1 MKNIAI
7 TENHLYSKAYAKG
20 AKFSGRLVAVYV
32 LRDFAAK
39 RLMRE
44 NPMKKYVNRVGISVS
59 KKYGMATERVRA
71 KRIVRAALSNIQRD
85 ETVSLKTGFL
95 VVIAIREGCHGAKS
109 TDVEKELRYGLA
121 KLDMLTKVNDGK
133 PTDADSTAK

>member
-39 RLMRE
+39 RLMRA
-44 NPMKKYVNRVGISVS
+44 NPEKKYINRIGLSVS
-59 KKYGMATERVRA
+59 KKYGKATERVRA
-71 KRIVRAALSNIQRD
+71 KRIVRAALHNIQHD
-85 ETVSLKTGFL
+85 GAICLKTGFL
-95 VVIAIREGCHGAKS
+95 VVIAIREGCRGAKS
-109 TDVEKELRYGLA
+109 TEVEKELRYGLR
-121 KLDMLTKVNDGK
+121 KLDMLVKKDG
-133 PTDADSTAK
+133 PRQSETEAAK

>member
-7 TENHLYSKAYAKG
+7 TENHLYSKAYARG
-20 AKFSGRLVAVYV
+20 ERFSGRLVAVYV

-44 NPMKKYVNRVGISVS
+44 NPMKEYVNRIGLSVS
-59 KKYGMATERVRA
+59 KKFGKATERVRA
-71 KRIVRAALSNIQRD
+71 KRIVRAALGNIQRD
-85 ETVSLKTGFL
+85 SSVALKKGFL

-109 TDVEKELRYGLA
+109 TDVEKELRYGLK
-121 KLDMLTKVNDGK
+121 KLGMISS
-133 PTDADSTAK
+133 ADDSSK

>member
-20 AKFSGRLVAVYV
+20 DRFSGKFVAVYV

-44 NPMKKYVNRVGISVS
+44 NPLKKYVNRIGLSVS
-59 KKYGMATERVRA
+59 KKYGKATERVRA

-85 ETVSLKTGFL
+85 QSVTFKTGFL

-109 TDVEKELRYGLA
+109 TDVEKELRYGLK
-121 KLDMLTKVNDGK
+121 KLGMISDTEEM
-133 PTDADSTAK
+133 SR